1 MIYLV
6 DKNVLQ
12 AMGSKGDDNV
22 KAWLAGIDE
31 HQLRF
36 SAITIV
42 EWQKGITKIA
52 RDKPES
58 ARRGQS
64 DLDGFIIAHWGAQI
78 APVGPREAKLWG
90 QLLGA
95 KEKNKDDVGLVATA
109 KLHGWTL
116 VTRNIDHC
124 AGYGVRLLDPFRSPP
139 LIVEP
144 D

>member
-1 MIYLV
+1 MIYLI

-12 AMGSKGDDNV
+12 AMGPKGDANV
-22 KAWLAGIDE
+22 KTWLAAVDE
-31 HQLRF
+31 YLLRF

-42 EWQKGITKIA
+42 EWQKGITRIA

-58 ARRGQS
+58 ARRGQA
-64 DLDGFIIAHWGAQI
+64 DLDDFISRWGDQI
-78 APVGPREAKLWG
+78 APVGMREARLWG

-95 KEKNKDDVGLVATA
+95 KEKHRDDIGLVATA

-116 VTRNIDHC
+116 VTRNIGHC
-124 AGYGVRLLDPFRSPP
+124 SGYGVRLLDPFKTPP
-139 LIVEP
+139 RIVEA